1 MEKAGDT
8 ATTETQVWEPSSA
21 SGEVALS
28 HRTVGKLVEGPNGSS
43 RETIQ
48 VYGYGRAG
56 GGASDANAV
65 AGPRLEQTLQRVTS
79 VRPSGETVETTTTL
93 SRGVADPSGLRERE
107 VVQKVI
113 RPTSDGEAVETQVYE
128 QGVNGR
134 MRPTQVTLEQV
145 KK

>member
-1 MEKAGDT
+1 MQREK
-8 ATTETQVWEPSSA
+8 
-21 SGEVALS
+21 
-28 HRTVGKLVEGPNGSS
+28 
-43 RETIQ
+43 
-48 VYGYGRAG
+48 
-56 GGASDANAV
+56 
-65 AGPRLEQTLQRVTS
+65 S

-113 RPTSDGEAVETQVYE
+113 RPTGDGETVETQVFE

-134 MRPTQVTLEQV
+134 MRPTQVSVEQV